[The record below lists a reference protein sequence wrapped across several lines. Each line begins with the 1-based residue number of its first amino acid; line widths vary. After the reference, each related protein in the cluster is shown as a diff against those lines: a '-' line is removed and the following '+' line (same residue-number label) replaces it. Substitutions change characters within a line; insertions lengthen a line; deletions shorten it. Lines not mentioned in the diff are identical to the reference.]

1 MSPEL
6 LTPLMFG
13 SFVLLL
19 VLGVPL
25 AWTTSSVGLIFGFL
39 LYGSNSLQVVLFRVW
54 ETLNS
59 FSLIAIPLFVFMGNM
74 LQYSGISEG
83 LFRAIY
89 VWLGPIRGGLAAA
102 TVIMCTILAAM
113 LGTVGAD
120 VTITGLMALPFMV
133 ERKYDKHLALGCIT
147 AGGALGVLIPPSI
160 MFVVYGVTV
169 GESIGKLL
177 IGGVG
182 PGLLLSSLYIS
193 YILVKCYVQPEAGP
207 AAPLEE
213 RSLPFG
219 EKVALLK
226 GVTLPILLIIGVIGS
241 IFGGIATPGEA
252 AGVGA
257 LGAMICA
264 ALRHQLTWASLK
276 PALYG
281 TMKTIGVIMWIVFGA
296 VTFIATFNLSGGGDF
311 VKETL
316 VSLPLGRWGVMILI
330 QAILIFLG
338 MFLDVIGITV
348 LCAPIFVPVIKALG
362 FNPLWFGVIFNI
374 NLQIAYLTPPFG
386 YSMFY
391 LKAVAPPDITM
402 TDLYRSV
409 WPFIVLQV
417 VGMGLCMIFPEIVLW
432 LPNLMIK

>member
-6 LTPLMFG
+6 LTILMFG

-19 VLGVPL
+19 ILGVPL

-39 LYGSNSLQVVLFRVW
+39 LYGPNSLNVILFRIW

-83 LFRAIY
+83 LFKAIY

-102 TVIMCTILAAM
+102 TIIMCTILAAM

-120 VTITGLMALPFMV
+120 VTITGLMALPFMLQ
-133 ERKYDKHLALGCIT
+133 RKYDKFLALGCIT

-177 IGGVG
+177 VGGVG
-182 PGLLLSSLYIS
+182 PGLLLSSLYII
-193 YILVKCYVQPEAGP
+193 YILIKCYLQPEAGP
-207 AAPLEE
+207 AAPIAE
-213 RSLPFG
+213 RSLTFG
-219 EKVALLK
+219 QKLALLK
-226 GVTLPILLIIGVIGS
+226 GLTLPILLIIGVIGS
-241 IFGGIATPGEA
+241 IFAGVATPGEA

-257 LGAMICA
+257 LGAMVCA
-264 ALRHQLTWASLK
+264 ALRRQFTWHNLK
-276 PALYG
+276 PAIYG
-281 TMKTIGVIMWIVFGA
+281 TMKTIGIIMWIVFGA

-316 VSLPLGRWGVMILI
+316 ISLPLGRWGVMILI
-330 QAILIFLG
+330 QLILIFLG

-362 FNPLWFGVIFNI
+362 FNPLWFGVIFNV
-374 NLQIAYLTPPFG
+374 NLQIAYLSPPFG

-391 LKAVAPPDITM
+391 LKAVAPPDVTM

-409 WPFIVLQV
+409 WPFIILQGI
-417 VGMGLCMIFPEIVLW
+417 GMILCMVFPQIVLW